1 MYTPMSGV
9 IYLVEVIKLLE
20 YDRIERNAFFNRFT
34 ELTWEQFTENREA
47 SFHSMR
53 NIFIHTLQA
62 IDFWLD
68 YLQKQNVG
76 SKKKFDEFKSYEDLR
91 SYMVQVEKRM
101 QDYLESL
108 SPGMLLRKVIVY
120 GKGKAEEVTTEDIL
134 VHVFEEELH
143 HRGELM
149 ALLWQMDIA
158 PPVIGYP
165 P

>member
-1 MYTPMSGV
+1 MSGV
-9 IYLVEVIKLLE
+9 IYLVEVMKLLE
-20 YDRIERNAFFNRFT
+20 YNRIERNAFFNKFT
-34 ELTWEQFTENREA
+34 ELTWEQFIENREA

-68 YLQKQNVG
+68 YLQKQNLG

-101 QDYLESL
+101 HDYLESL
-108 SPGMLLRKVIVY
+108 SPRMLLQKVMVY

>member
-1 MYTPMSGV
+1 M
-9 IYLVEVIKLLE
+9 VEVSKLLE
-20 YDRIERNAFFNRFT
+20 YNRIERRAFFTKFT

-62 IDFWLD
+62 VDFWLD

-76 SKKKFDEFKSYEDLR
+76 SKKKFDEFKSFEDLR
-91 SYMVQVEKRM
+91 TYMEQVEKRM
-101 QDYLESL
+101 QSYLESL
-108 SPGMLLRKVIVY
+108 SPKILQQKLTVH
-120 GKGKAEEVTTEDIL
+120 GKGKPEEVTTEDIL

-149 ALLWQMDIA
+149 ALLWQIDVA
-158 PPVIGYP
+158 PPVMGYP

>member
-1 MYTPMSGV
+1 MNLV
-9 IYLVEVIKLLE
+9 IYLVEVKKLLE
-20 YDRIERNAFFNRFT
+20 YNRIERHAFFNKFT
-34 ELTWEQFTENREA
+34 ELSWEKFTENREA

-76 SKKKFDEFKSYEDLR
+76 SKKNFDEFKSYGDLGT
-91 SYMVQVEKRM
+91 YMEQVEKRM
-101 QDYLESL
+101 QSYLESL
-108 SPGMLLRKVIVY
+108 SPKMLSQTLIVR

-134 VHVFEEELH
+134 IHVFEEELH
-143 HRGELM
+143 HRGELI
-149 ALLWQMDIA
+149 ALLWQINIE
-158 PPVIGYP
+158 PPVMGYP